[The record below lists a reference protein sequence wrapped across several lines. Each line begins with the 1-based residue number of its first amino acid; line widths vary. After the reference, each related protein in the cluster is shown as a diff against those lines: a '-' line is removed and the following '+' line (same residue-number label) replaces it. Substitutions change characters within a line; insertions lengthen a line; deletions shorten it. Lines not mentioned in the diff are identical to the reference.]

1 MLTLAC
7 LAFLPRWPRPGA
19 AVAACSVEGSAA
31 GCSCSRGACTQT
43 NRNCLEVDLNFRH
56 KDLQTFAL
64 PCTLQVLH
72 LKQERSLPAV

>member
-7 LAFLPRWPRPGA
+7 LAFLPRWPGPGA

-31 GCSCSRGACTQT
+31 GCSCSRGACTQKKEV
-43 NRNCLEVDLNFRH
+43 CLEVDLNYGH
-56 KDLQTFAL
+56 KDYQTLAST
-64 PCTLQVLH
+64 CTLQVLH